1 MYERLLKL
9 IKENMPDADVENA
22 TPSSRLFEDLGMDSI
37 GLMMLSMAM
46 EDEFGVRLMNHNH
59 FPLFKMCQIIQ
70 KNTLLN
76 NRS

>member
-9 IKENMPDADVENA
+9 IKENMPDADVDSA

-46 EDEFGVRLMNHNH
+46 EDEFGVRFDEPQPFSTVQDVLDYLEKHAT
-59 FPLFKMCQIIQ
+59 K
-70 KNTLLN
+70 
-76 NRS
+76 

>member
-9 IKENMPDADVENA
+9 IKENMPDADVDNA

-46 EDEFGVRLMNHNH
+46 EDEFGVRFDEPQPFSTVQDVLDYLEKHAT
-59 FPLFKMCQIIQ
+59 K
-70 KNTLLN
+70 
-76 NRS
+76 

>member
-46 EDEFGVRLMNHNH
+46 EDEFGVRFDEPQPFSTVQDVLDYLEKHAT
-59 FPLFKMCQIIQ
+59 K
-70 KNTLLN
+70 
-76 NRS
+76 

>member
-9 IKENMPDADVENA
+9 IKENMPDADVDKA

-46 EDEFGVRLMNHNH
+46 EDEFGVRFDEPQPFSTVQDVLDYLEKHAT
-59 FPLFKMCQIIQ
+59 K
-70 KNTLLN
+70 
-76 NRS
+76 